1 MTVTWESNLPDDFK
15 ETESGPIPV
24 KWEVEDYQTTEC

>member
-1 MTVTWESNLPDDFK
+1 MIPNSDLPDDFK
-15 ETESGPIPV
+15 ETKSGPTPV